1 LTRANG
7 RRYSA
12 KKDQVA
18 QEKIKMDP
26 RYPIGDFAMPAQVS
40 PARRQQAIEEIA
52 ATPSK
57 MRAAVKGMND
67 PQLDTPYR
75 EGGWTVRQVV
85 HHVPDSHLN
94 AYVRLKLA
102 LTEDKPTIK
111 PYNEAAWAE
120 LADSKSTPIEVSL
133 TLLDS
138 VHVRFVQLWHSLK
151 SEHFARVLVHPDHG
165 ERTVDWLLFLYEWH
179 GKHHTA
185 HITELRKQ
193 KGW

>member
-1 LTRANG
+1 
-7 RRYSA
+7 
-12 KKDQVA
+12 
-18 QEKIKMDP
+18 MDP
-26 RYPIGDFAMPAQVS
+26 RYPIGKLEMPSEVT
-40 PARRQQAIEEIA
+40 PAGRQQAINAIA
-52 ATPSK
+52 ATPANL
-57 MRAAVKGMND
+57 RAAVKGLNEA
-67 PQLDTPYR
+67 QLDTPYR

-102 LTEDKPTIK
+102 LTEEKPTIR
-111 PYNEAAWAE
+111 PYHEDRWAE
-120 LADSKSTPIEVSL
+120 LADTKATPIEVSQ

-138 VHVRFVQLWHSLK
+138 LHARWDRLWRSMK
-151 SEHFARVLVHPDHG
+151 TEDFTRKLVHPDYG

-179 GKHHTA
+179 GRHHTA

>member
-1 LTRANG
+1 
-7 RRYSA
+7 
-12 KKDQVA
+12 
-18 QEKIKMDP
+18 MDP
-26 RYPIGDFAMPAQVS
+26 RYPIGKLEMPAQVS
-40 PARRQQAIEEIA
+40 QARRQQAIDEIA
-52 ATPSK
+52 STPGK
-57 MRAAVKGMND
+57 LRAAVKGLND
-67 PQLDTPYR
+67 AQLDTPYR

-102 LTEDKPTIK
+102 LTEENPTIK
-111 PYNEAAWAE
+111 PYDEAAWAN

-133 TLLDS
+133 TLMDS
-138 VHVRFVQLWHSLK
+138 VHDRWVRILRSMKPEQ
-151 SEHFARVLVHPDHG
+151 FARKLVHPENG

>member
-1 LTRANG
+1 
-7 RRYSA
+7 
-12 KKDQVA
+12 
-18 QEKIKMDP
+18 MDP
-26 RYPIGDFAMPAQVS
+26 RYPIGKLEMPAQVS
-40 PARRQQAIEEIA
+40 QARRQQAIDEIA
-52 ATPSK
+52 STPAKLRAT
-57 MRAAVKGMND
+57 VKGLND
-67 PQLDTPYR
+67 AQLDTPYR
-75 EGGWTVRQVV
+75 AGGWTVRQLV

-102 LTEDKPTIK
+102 LTEENPTIK
-111 PYNEAAWAE
+111 PYDEAAWAN

-133 TLLDS
+133 AMMDS
-138 VHVRFVQLWHSLK
+138 VHDRWVRIWRSMKPEQ
-151 SEHFARVLVHPDHG
+151 FARKLVHPENG